1 MWEGLRALPFV
12 LEKLVLLLVHQPGDV
27 SERAL
32 ALFAGKAQRAVG
44 LTGEVTIFI
53 TSSDE
58 IRELNRRYRRKNEAT
73 DVLSFELPSKRAKIV
88 GDLAISSEIAA
99 ANAAELGHSTETELK
114 ILILHG
120 LLHLAGYD
128 HERDDGEMLAREAEL
143 RLKLRL
149 PVGLIERA
157 QAKFAHARTV
167 RGGGTDA
174 ARKGRRR

>member
-1 MWEGLRALPFV
+1 LCPPICSWTT
-12 LEKLVLLLVHQPGDV
+12 VLLLAHPSRDV

-53 TSSDE
+53 TSSNE

-73 DVLSFELPSKRAKIV
+73 DVLSFELPSKRAKMV
-88 GDLAISSEIAA
+88 GDLAISAEIAA

-128 HERDDGEMLAREAEL
+128 HERDNGEMRAREAEL
-143 RLKLRL
+143 RLKLKL

-157 QAKFAHARTV
+157 QAKFANARMI
-167 RGGGTDA
+167 
-174 ARKGRRR
+174 RRAGPVATGKRSRR